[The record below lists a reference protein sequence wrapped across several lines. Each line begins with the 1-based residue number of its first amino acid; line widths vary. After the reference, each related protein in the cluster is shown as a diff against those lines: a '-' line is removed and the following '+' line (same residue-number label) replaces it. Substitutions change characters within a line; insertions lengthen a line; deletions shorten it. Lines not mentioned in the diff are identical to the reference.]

1 MALEKHV
8 LVSNT
13 HPIIKHSA
21 HIAFVKAG
29 DKSQRGHANKKSTSS
44 SLLNKSNDWKLLFD
58 LPGENYVFPPE
69 IYSTA
74 ERPDIL
80 IWSPRLKQ
88 LIMIELTCPAEE
100 GMEAAKVRKQSK
112 YMPLIDQINR
122 NTPWKTSLLTLEVG
136 VRGFV
141 AHSSRL
147 VFIRLGISSRQTTEL
162 CNQIGT
168 IAAKCSYAI
177 YLASNATQWDQ
188 NRALIS

>member
-1 MALEKHV
+1 MEKLIWHH
-8 LVSNT
+8 L
-13 HPIIKHSA
+13 
-21 HIAFVKAG
+21 KAG
-29 DKSQRGHANKKSTSS
+29 DKSQSVHANKKSTSS

-58 LPGENYVFPPE
+58 LPGENYVCPPE

-100 GMEAAKVRKQSK
+100 GMYAAKVRKQSK
-112 YMPLIDQINR
+112 YMPLIDQINQ

>member
-1 MALEKHV
+1 
-8 LVSNT
+8 
-13 HPIIKHSA
+13 
-21 HIAFVKAG
+21 
-29 DKSQRGHANKKSTSS
+29 
-44 SLLNKSNDWKLLFD
+44 
-58 LPGENYVFPPE
+58 
-69 IYSTA
+69 
-74 ERPDIL
+74 
-80 IWSPRLKQ
+80 
-88 LIMIELTCPAEE
+88 MIELTCPAEE

-188 NRALIS
+188 NRALIL

>member
-1 MALEKHV
+1 M
-8 LVSNT
+8 
-13 HPIIKHSA
+13 
-21 HIAFVKAG
+21 
-29 DKSQRGHANKKSTSS
+29 
-44 SLLNKSNDWKLLFD
+44 LNKSNDWKLLFD
-58 LPGENYVFPPE
+58 LPGENYVIPPE

-147 VFIRLGISSRQTTEL
+147 VFIRLGMTSRQTTEL